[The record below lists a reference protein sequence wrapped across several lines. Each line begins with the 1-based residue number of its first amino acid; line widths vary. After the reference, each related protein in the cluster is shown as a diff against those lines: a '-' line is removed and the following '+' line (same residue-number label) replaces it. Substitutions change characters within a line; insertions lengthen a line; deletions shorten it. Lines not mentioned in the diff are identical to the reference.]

1 MKRIAYILFFMFF
14 ISCHT
19 KKTVAEKVSTQT
31 YELVT
36 MGTGLSAVQQS
47 LLSYQLS
54 TISPDTPLEY
64 THEVK
69 GRIVE
74 RITLKGGSLSVTVQN
89 SAATYLTK
97 TATLQKSV
105 AITTSKH
112 KHVQRSPISPWW
124 LLLLLL
130 AVAIILWRKLTSK
143 T

>member
-1 MKRIAYILFFMFF
+1 MKRIAYILLFMFF

-19 KKTVAEKVSTQT
+19 KKAVAEKVSTQT
-31 YELVT
+31 SELATV
-36 MGTGLSAVQQS
+36 GSGLSAWQHS

-54 TISPDTPLEY
+54 TISP
-64 THEVK
+64 EVE
-69 GRIVE
+69 GRVVE
-74 RITLKGGSLSVTVQN
+74 RITLKGGTLSVTVQN

-97 TATLQKSV
+97 TATIQKSV
-105 AITTSKH
+105 ATTTSKH

-124 LLLLLL
+124 LLLFLL

>member
-1 MKRIAYILFFMFF
+1 MKRIAYILLFLFF

-19 KKTVAEKVSTQT
+19 KKAVVEKVSTQT
-31 YELVT
+31 YELAT
-36 MGTGLSAVQQS
+36 MGTGLSALQQS

-54 TISPDTPLEY
+54 TISPDMPLEY

-69 GRIVE
+69 GRVVE
-74 RITLKGGSLSVTVQN
+74 RITLKGGTLSVTVQN
-89 SAATYLTK
+89 SATTYLTK

-112 KHVQRSPISPWW
+112 KHVQRSPIGPWW

>member
-1 MKRIAYILFFMFF
+1 MKKYAIILL
-14 ISCHT
+14 SLLLSACHT

-31 YELVT
+31 YELATV
-36 MGTGLSAVQQS
+36 GSGLSALQQS

-54 TISPDTPLEY
+54 TISPDMPLEY

-69 GRIVE
+69 GRVVE

-130 AVAIILWRKLTSK
+130 AVVIILWRKLTSK

>member
-1 MKRIAYILFFMFF
+1 MKRIAYILLFMFF

-31 YELVT
+31 SELAMV
-36 MGTGLSAVQQS
+36 GSGLSVLQHS

-64 THEVK
+64 THEVE
-69 GRIVE
+69 GRVVE
-74 RITLKGGSLSVTVQN
+74 RITLKGGTLSVTVQN

-97 TATLQKSV
+97 TETLQKSV
-105 AITTSKH
+105 ATTTSKH
-112 KHVQRSPISPWW
+112 KHIQRSSISPWW

>member
-1 MKRIAYILFFMFF
+1 MKRIAYILLFMFF

-31 YELVT
+31 SELATV
-36 MGTGLSAVQQS
+36 GSGLSVLQHS

-64 THEVK
+64 THEVE
-69 GRIVE
+69 GRVVE
-74 RITLKGGSLSVTVQN
+74 RITLKGGTLSVTVQN

-97 TATLQKSV
+97 TETLQKSV
-105 AITTSKH
+105 ATTTSKH
-112 KHVQRSPISPWW
+112 KHIQRSSISPWW

>member
-69 GRIVE
+69 GRIVA

>member
-1 MKRIAYILFFMFF
+1 MKRIAYILLFMFF

-31 YELVT
+31 SELATV
-36 MGTGLSAVQQS
+36 GSGLSVLQHS

-64 THEVK
+64 THEVE
-69 GRIVE
+69 GRVVE
-74 RITLKGGSLSVTVQN
+74 RITLKGGTLSVTVQN

-97 TATLQKSV
+97 TETLQKSV
-105 AITTSKH
+105 ATTTSKH
-112 KHVQRSPISPWW
+112 KHIQRSPISPWW

>member
-1 MKRIAYILFFMFF
+1 MKRIAYILLFMFF

-31 YELVT
+31 SELATV
-36 MGTGLSAVQQS
+36 GSGLSVLQHS

-64 THEVK
+64 THEVE
-69 GRIVE
+69 GRVVE
-74 RITLKGGSLSVTVQN
+74 RITLKGGTLSVTVQN

-97 TATLQKSV
+97 TETLQKSV
-105 AITTSKH
+105 ATTTSKH
-112 KHVQRSPISPWW
+112 KHIQRSPISSWW

>member
-1 MKRIAYILFFMFF
+1 MKRIAYILLFMFF

-19 KKTVAEKVSTQT
+19 KKVVAEKVSTQT
-31 YELVT
+31 SELATV
-36 MGTGLSAVQQS
+36 GSGLSVLQHS

-54 TISPDTPLEY
+54 TISPDMPLEY
-64 THEVK
+64 THEVE
-69 GRIVE
+69 GRVVE
-74 RITLKGGSLSVTVQN
+74 RITLKGGTLSVTVQN

-97 TATLQKSV
+97 TETLQKSV
-105 AITTSKH
+105 ATTTSKH
-112 KHVQRSPISPWW
+112 KHIQRSPISPWW